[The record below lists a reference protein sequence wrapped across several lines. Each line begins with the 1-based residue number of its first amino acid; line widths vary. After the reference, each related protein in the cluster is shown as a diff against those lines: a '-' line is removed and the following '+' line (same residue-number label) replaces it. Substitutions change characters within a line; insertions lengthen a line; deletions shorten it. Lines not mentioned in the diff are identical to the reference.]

1 MDAFLIPSPSPSPK
15 KVKIIVRTKAV
26 VVAEEG
32 TTTTPEYSAEMLAYI
47 SQLDATQRKAFEI
60 AKEHLK
66 TSFNP
71 YLSNGFKEWKE
82 KL

>member
-26 VVAEEG
+26 TEG

-71 YLSNGFKEWKE
+71 YLSNGFKEWKS

>member
-1 MDAFLIPSPSPSPK
+1 MDAFLTPSPSPK
-15 KVKIIVRTKAV
+15 KVKIIVRAKA
-26 VVAEEG
+26 ATEEG

-71 YLSNGFKEWKE
+71 YLSTGFKEWKS

>member
-1 MDAFLIPSPSPSPK
+1 MDAFLIPSPSPK
-15 KVKIIVRTKAV
+15 KVKIIVRAKAV
-26 VVAEEG
+26 AVEEG
-32 TTTTPEYSAEMLAYI
+32 TTTTAEYSAEMLAYI

-71 YLSNGFKEWKE
+71 YLSNGFKEWKS